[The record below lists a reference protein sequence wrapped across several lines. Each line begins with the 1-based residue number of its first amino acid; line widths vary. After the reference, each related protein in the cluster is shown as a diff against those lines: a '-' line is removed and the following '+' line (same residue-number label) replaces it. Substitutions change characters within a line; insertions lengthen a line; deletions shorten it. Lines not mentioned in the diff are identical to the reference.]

1 MISCRDVR
9 WRIKTF
15 LDGSLAPAQS
25 DLIREHIDCCASCAA
40 ELVEETRLGTV
51 SLEDVSAPDNFAEK
65 LLLHF
70 PEPTVSTIL
79 FKYLCGTFALSVIVG
94 VSFFALWR
102 HFAQPGRPLLA
113 ELRWDSLSSLESSFP
128 WLVQITGNPIFNYTM
143 LALLATLLT
152 VVLIVIVD
160 HPRGRRTVPA
170 SRLGRIHSL

>member
-1 MISCRDVR
+1 M
-9 WRIKTF
+9 KTF

-25 DLIREHIDCCASCAA
+25 DLIREHIDCCASCASK
-40 ELVEETRLGTV
+40 LVEETRLGTV
-51 SLEDVSAPDNFAEK
+51 SLDDVSAPDNFIEK

-94 VSFFALWR
+94 VSIFALWR
-102 HFAQPGRPLLA
+102 HVAQPGRPLLT

-128 WLVQITGNPIFNYTM
+128 WLEQIMGSPIFNYMM

-152 VVLIVIVD
+152 IVLIVVVD
-160 HPRGRRTVPA
+160 HPRGRRAVNV

>member
-1 MISCRDVR
+1 MIPCRDVR
-9 WRIKTF
+9 WRMKTF
-15 LDGSLAPAQS
+15 LDGSLTPAQS
-25 DLIREHIDCCASCAA
+25 DLIRRHLDCCASCAA
-40 ELVEETRLGTV
+40 ELVEETRLGKV
-51 SLEDVSAPDNFAEK
+51 SLEDVSTPDDFTEK

-94 VSFFALWR
+94 VSSFALWR
-102 HFAQPGRPLLA
+102 HVAQPGRQLLT
-113 ELRWDSLSSLESSFP
+113 ELRWDNLSTTQSSFP
-128 WLVQITGNPIFNYTM
+128 WLTQITSSPTFNYMM

-160 HPRGRRTVPA
+160 HPRGRRMIHA

>member
-1 MISCRDVR
+1 M
-9 WRIKTF
+9 KTF
-15 LDGSLAPAQS
+15 LDGSLAPVQS

-51 SLEDVSAPDNFAEK
+51 PLEDVSAPHDFADK

-79 FKYLCGTFALSVIVG
+79 FKYLCGTFALSVMVG
-94 VSFFALWR
+94 VSIFALWR
-102 HFAQPGRPLLA
+102 RVAQPGRPLLA

-128 WLVQITGNPIFNYTM
+128 WLQQITGSPIFNYMM

-160 HPRGRRTVPA
+160 HPRGRHTVPA